1 MDITEQ
7 AEQIVKSLYNAIAND
22 NATLIAELTA
32 DLTEINDRLIADGF
46 TPIAIPTA

>member
-7 AEQIVKSLYNAIAND
+7 AEQITKALNDAIAND

-32 DLTEINDRLIADGF
+32 DLTTINARLIAYGF
-46 TPIAIPTA
+46 APVAIPSA